1 MPCWPNETCVPAPGN
16 AEARKQRPAK
26 ILGFNRAHSGHSTLA
41 DHISVKNG
49 GAHRFEQPTPE
60 TISMVEVVERV
71 AEARVSL
78 IATGFD
84 PRSIIDRGSGSGM
97 DAATWSLGTHF
108 FTTWPRRGAGRAY
121 EGTAC

>member
-1 MPCWPNETCVPAPGN
+1 MCRLPATPRRESSGPP
-16 AEARKQRPAK
+16 RSW
-26 ILGFNRAHSGHSTLA
+26 GFNRAHSGHSTLA